1 VIFIAIVSAA
11 GLHLNADLLVG
22 LAIGASVGF
31 LTGPVIRSRITYH
44 EWQEASRQAR
54 LTDEF
59 LARLD
64 GSDEDDLQER
74 GSDPDPWRT
83 SR

>member
-1 VIFIAIVSAA
+1 MIFAAILSAA
-11 GLHLNADLLVG
+11 GVHLSGDLVVG
-22 LAIGASVGF
+22 LLIGASVGI
-31 LTGPVIRSRITYH
+31 LAGPVIRSRITYR

-64 GSDEDDLQER
+64 EDADDLEEHGSDR
-74 GSDPDPWRT
+74 DPWRT